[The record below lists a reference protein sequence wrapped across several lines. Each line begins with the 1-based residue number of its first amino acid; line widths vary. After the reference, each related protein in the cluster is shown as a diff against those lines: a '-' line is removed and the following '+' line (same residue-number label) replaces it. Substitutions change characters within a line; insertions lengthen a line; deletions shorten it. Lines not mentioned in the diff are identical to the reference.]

1 MVLSAVIGG
10 ALALAF
16 CLPLAWKWELGVRR
30 VGIAV
35 ALIAVVSGLAIAAID
50 SAAGGLPGVLRAF
63 LVAALTVA
71 IAVAILAYRFFRDPE
86 RHAPV
91 GDELVVSPAD
101 GEVIYVR
108 TSQDGMLPVATKHGR
123 DYELI
128 ELTKTPLRDQEAV
141 VVGIAMSFLDVHV
154 NRAPIAGRIRL
165 RRHFPGR
172 FGSLGKPG
180 MVFENERATT
190 VIERQDLEIAV
201 VQIASRLVRQ
211 IAAYVDVGENVAT
224 GDRIGVIR
232 LGSQVDVVLPVRPG
246 LEIAVEPGQRVRA
259 GETVLAKLAS
269 QPAAQAPADGI
280 EPTAAAA

>member
-1 MVLSAVIGG
+1 MVVPALIGG

-30 VGIAV
+30 VGIALV
-35 ALIAVVSGLAIAAID
+35 VIAVVSSLIVAAVD
-50 SAAGGLPGVLRAF
+50 SAVGLSEVVRTLLA
-63 LVAALTVA
+63 AALTVA
-71 IAVAILAYRFFRDPE
+71 IAFAILAYRFFRDPE
-86 RHAPV
+86 RHAPA

-108 TSQDGMLPVATKHGR
+108 TSKDGVLPVATKHGR

-154 NRAPIAGRIRL
+154 NRAPIAGRVRL

-190 VIERQDLEIAV
+190 VIERPDLEIAV

-211 IAAYVDVGENVAT
+211 IAAYVDVGHDVAA
-224 GDRIGVIR
+224 GQRIGVIR
-232 LGSQVDVVLPVRPG
+232 LGSQVDVVLPARPG
-246 LEIAVEPGQRVRA
+246 LQITVQPGQRVRA
-259 GETVLAKLAS
+259 GETVLATLT
-269 QPAAQAPADGI
+269 D
-280 EPTAAAA
+280 